1 MLRVNIHAGP
11 LGKASRFNLIAWA
24 DIAYEKLAP
33 VASYKTVLFETGHG
47 ATLPVP
53 LENYPR
59 WSASLWDLTARAL
72 ALGLNQDQNPNE
84 PNEAVPEVDTLE
96 KGFAFANQICAV
108 IEHPPATR
116 SLSRDTLGSVEIKQV
131 GRARGTYV
139 ARFREHTMP
148 DQSTDSFRFMPSY
161 LRPAELLL
169 HACLVRLTGTHEMPP
184 RPGLCVPEAVEKD
197 GLRFVPI
204 HMLVEPART
213 GFLNWLTRYSEPP
226 IEHESAPQGIAPETL
241 YGKFLAEAV

>member
-11 LGKASRFNLIAWA
+11 LGKADRFNLIAWV

-33 VASYKTVLFETGHG
+33 IASYKTVLFETGHG

-53 LENYPR
+53 LVNYPR

-72 ALGLNQDQNPNE
+72 ALGLNQDQNPDT
-84 PNEAVPEVDTLE
+84 PSEAVPEVDTLE

-108 IEHPPATR
+108 IEHPPAAR

-131 GRARGTYV
+131 GRTRGTYA

-148 DQSTDSFRFMPSY
+148 DQSTEAFQFMPSY

-169 HACLVRLTGTHEMPP
+169 HACLVHLTGAREMPP
-184 RPGLCVPEAVEKD
+184 RPGLCAPDPLEFE
-197 GLRFVPI
+197 GLNYVPI

-213 GFLNWLTRYSEPP
+213 GFLNWLTRYSEQPVA
-226 IEHESAPQGIAPETL
+226 HESAPQGIAPETL
-241 YGKFLAEAV
+241 YGKFLSEAV